1 MKVDTVTKK
10 TERALEAATK
20 AAERALGDLTE
31 AATDLYADRKDD
43 AEDLLREAGKAISDS
58 VGKAGSSLLALLPSE
73 RRKRRKKAG
82 MLTVGG
88 LIAAY
93 VVYRVVKSWSAL
105 PSGQAPSDDRR
116 TEVSEVAARH

>member
-82 MLTVGG
+82 MLTVVG
-88 LIAAY
+88 LIATYAA
-93 VVYRVVKSWSAL
+93 YRVVKSWSA
-105 PSGQAPSDDRR
+105 PSEQRSSDARR
-116 TEVSEVAARH
+116 AGVSEFASAH